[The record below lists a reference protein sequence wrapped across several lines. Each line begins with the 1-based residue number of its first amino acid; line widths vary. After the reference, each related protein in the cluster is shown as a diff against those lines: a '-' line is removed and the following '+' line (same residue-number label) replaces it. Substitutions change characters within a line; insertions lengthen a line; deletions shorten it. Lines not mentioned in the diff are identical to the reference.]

1 MAAPI
6 IGTKGAQ
13 LDLLIRQG
21 ATFGSITTTVK
32 NSVTQAPVD
41 LNGYTIRGQIRKTA
55 SGMLQEGAVA
65 SSQIIDAEQ
74 GIFAFWFTAEATRAL
89 VADSVSED
97 APASQYVWDMEMESS
112 DGMVQALMYGDVKVF
127 REVTKDEEV

>member
-21 ATFGSITTTVK
+21 ATFGAITTTVR
-32 NSVTQAPVD
+32 NSVTLEPID
-41 LNGYTIRGQIRKTA
+41 LNGYTIRGQIRKSAA
-55 SGMLQEGAVA
+55 STLQEGATA
-65 SSQIIDAEQ
+65 SFQIINAEM
-74 GIFAFWFTAEATRAL
+74 GVFAFWFTAAATTAL
-89 VADSVSED
+89 QADSVSED
-97 APASQYVWDMEMESS
+97 APASQYVWDMEMESA

-127 REVTKDEEV
+127 REVTKDGV

>member
-21 ATFGSITTTVK
+21 ATFGAITTTVK
-32 NSVTQAPVD
+32 NSVTKQPID
-41 LNGYTIRGQIRKTA
+41 LSGYVIRGQIRKTA
-55 SGMLQEGAVA
+55 ASTLQEGASA
-65 SSQIIDAEQ
+65 SFNIINAEQ
-74 GIFAFWFTAEATRAL
+74 GVFSFWFTAEATEAL
-89 VADSVSED
+89 QADSVSED

-112 DGMVQALMYGDVKVF
+112 DGAVQALMYGDVKVF
-127 REVTKDEEV
+127 REVTKEI